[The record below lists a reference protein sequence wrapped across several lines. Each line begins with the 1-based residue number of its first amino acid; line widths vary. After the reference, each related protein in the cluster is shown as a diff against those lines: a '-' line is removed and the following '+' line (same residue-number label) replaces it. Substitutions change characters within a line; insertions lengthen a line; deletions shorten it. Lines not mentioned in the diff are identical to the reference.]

1 MKNKEGW
8 DGKMRVE
15 PKAVITNPE
24 ALEDSDY
31 SDPEAPPVEEIDADE
46 DLLADE
52 DVNTEVCWLEGAPM
66 VSKLGVVG
74 RSLIEI
80 DLVHCRIS
88 SLSALHLERFEKL
101 RRLCLRQNQIQ
112 RINFP
117 SNVAQSMKE
126 LDLYDNLISHI
137 KGLDEFSDLASLDLS
152 FNKIKH
158 IKNVSHLVHLTD
170 IYFVQNKIS
179 TIEGLEGLLKLRNLE
194 LGANRIREIENLDH
208 LAALEELWLG
218 KNKIVE
224 MKNLDALQNLRIIS
238 IQSNRLTNIT
248 GVSNLPNLEELYLSH
263 NAITDLTGLE
273 NNTAL
278 RVLDFSNN
286 QVSHLEHLSSLKNLE
301 ELWAS
306 NNQLASFDE
315 VEREL
320 KGKENLQTVYF
331 EGNPLQMNGPAV
343 YRNKVKLAL
352 PQIVQIDATYLR
364 V

>member
-8 DGKMRVE
+8 DGKMRME

-31 SDPEAPPVEEIDADE
+31 SDPDAPPVEEIEADE

-52 DVNTEVCWLEGAPM
+52 DVNAED
-66 VSKLGVVG
+66 
-74 RSLIEI
+74 I

-88 SLSALHLERFEKL
+88 SISALKLERFPKL
-101 RRLCLRQNQIQ
+101 QRLCMRQNQIS

-117 SNVAQSMKE
+117 PNVAASLTE
-126 LDLYDNLISHI
+126 LDLYDNLIPHI
-137 KGLDEFSDLASLDLS
+137 KGLEEFHNLTSLDLS

-158 IKNVSHLVHLTD
+158 IKNISHLKKLTE
-170 IYFVQNKIS
+170 IFFVQNKIS
-179 TIEGLEGLLKLRNLE
+179 RIEGLEELTAIKNLE
-194 LGANRIREIENLDH
+194 LGANKIREIENLET
-208 LAALEELWLG
+208 LTALEELWLG

-224 MKNLDALQNLRIIS
+224 MKVRSYHPKYLKEVEKLTPSQNLDNLSNLRIIS
-238 IQSNRLTNIT
+238 IQSNRLTKIT
-248 GVSNLPNLEELYLSH
+248 GLSALPKLEELYLSH
-263 NAITDLTGLE
+263 NAITELAGLE
-273 NNTAL
+273 SNETL

-301 ELWAS
+301 ELWGS
-306 NNQLASFDE
+306 NNQLASFEE

-320 KGKENLQTVYF
+320 KDKEKLQTVYF
-331 EGNPLQMNGPAV
+331 EGNPLQLNGPAV
-343 YRNKVKLAL
+343 YRNKVRLAL
-352 PQIVQIDATYLR
+352 PNIQQIDATFVR

>member
-1 MKNKEGW
+1 MARKEQDRRDEGNQQSSPNNL
-8 DGKMRVE
+8 E
-15 PKAVITNPE
+15 SPTLSLPITNTHP
-24 ALEDSDY
+24 
-31 SDPEAPPVEEIDADE
+31 
-46 DLLADE
+46 
-52 DVNTEVCWLEGAPM
+52 
-66 VSKLGVVG
+66 
-74 RSLIEI
+74 
-80 DLVHCRIS
+80 
-88 SLSALHLERFEKL
+88 
-101 RRLCLRQNQIQ
+101 QQ
-112 RINFP
+112 
-117 SNVAQSMKE
+117 
-126 LDLYDNLISHI
+126 
-137 KGLDEFSDLASLDLS
+137 
-152 FNKIKH
+152 
-158 IKNVSHLVHLTD
+158 
-170 IYFVQNKIS
+170 
-179 TIEGLEGLLKLRNLE
+179 
-194 LGANRIREIENLDH
+194 
-208 LAALEELWLG
+208 
-218 KNKIVE
+218 
-224 MKNLDALQNLRIIS
+224 NLDALQNLRIIS

-352 PQIVQIDATYLR
+352 PQIVQIDASMFTLLPTTRMQNVLTLLCLFQLTCGSDGFPVLGDDFYYFYLTGR
-364 V
+364 GWNDSLALAFSCL